1 MTLVNS
7 ILTTTSRR
15 AVPHLRGAS
24 NRAVVNHGVAAAP
37 SPRRSPSLLYHNNTN
52 NKQYPYHPQPS
63 SQQVACFSSKSGESE
78 SKSGGVR
85 GWMEGRQE
93 RQEKEKYLEQMERL
107 SNMDEL
113 TLANYRK
120 MLEEGLNSWGAKLTF
135 GLSKEVKTAKE
146 VVSVVACFMDVLGA
160 DAKADDL
167 IHMDR
172 LQKLKVA
179 TASNK
184 TLEETA
190 IMMSQIQ
197 NMDLMQR
204 TLKKRRMEGKPIP
217 QDANS
222 MQAAIKKDA
231 VSVMSKSQKEMM
243 KNRQADQARRMA
255 RKRSR

>member
-24 NRAVVNHGVAAAP
+24 NRVVLNRGVAAAA
-37 SPRRSPSLLYHNNTN
+37 SPRRCPSLMCHNINTN
-52 NKQYPYHPQPS
+52 NKQYHPQPS

-107 SNMDEL
+107 SDMDEL

-172 LQKLKVA
+172 LQKLQVA